1 MIKVTMTEFY
11 AGMKFELRN
20 AWRKVIA
27 EAEEVKEERYPFL
40 FQITD
45 IVNCGYVCESV
56 PDRKSEKIY
65 KLFVNDDILRY
76 LFGTEVSDCNVGLY
90 TNDYLPFENSRLI
103 LTDSKDPLDILPVR
117 IVLNAEKNGYENG
130 DESITSLSFVYKS
143 LILDKTYT
151 LKAHNK
157 DSWKL
162 LTGSDLYMTD
172 VEKMF
177 QDTFIHKGYVL
188 EIGNKF
194 ADYLEVNGQE
204 KDAEALR
211 INVRVHDNSKI
222 LNKDEFRALTRI
234 INDKQSLKS
243 ADKCLSMYRQ
253 DAIELHWAHNEH
265 HPEHYQD
272 ICEMGRQ
279 SRQEMAVDFCARS
292 YQYGTDLIDFVE
304 KRQEDRFHFP
314 EQMYDEIINYC
325 KILVEL
331 MDMQK
336 A

>member
-27 EAEEVKEERYPFL
+27 EAEGVKEDKYPFL

-45 IVNCGYVCESV
+45 VVSSGYICESV
-56 PDRKSEKIY
+56 PDKKSDKVYKII
-65 KLFVNDDILRY
+65 VNDDILRY
-76 LFGTEVSDCNVGLY
+76 LFGTEVNDCNVGLY
-90 TNDYLPFENSRLI
+90 TNDYIPFENSRLI
-103 LTDSKDPLDILPVR
+103 LTDSKDPLSILPVT
-117 IVLNAEKNGYENG
+117 IVLHAEKDGYEYN
-130 DESITSLSFVYKS
+130 DENITSLSFMYKS

-151 LKAHNK
+151 LKSRIK
-157 DSWKL
+157 DTWKL
-162 LTGSDLYMTD
+162 LVGSDEYMTD
-172 VEKMF
+172 VERMF

-188 EIGNKF
+188 MIGNKF
-194 ADYLEVNGQE
+194 ADYLEANGQE

-211 INVRVHDNSKI
+211 INAKVHDNSKI

-234 INDKQSLKS
+234 INDKQSLKNAS
-243 ADKCLSMYRQ
+243 NSLSMYRQ

-272 ICEMGRQ
+272 ICEMSRQ

-292 YQYGTDLIDFVE
+292 YQYKTDLIDFVE
-304 KRQEDRFHFP
+304 KRQADRFHFP
-314 EQMYDEIINYC
+314 DQMYEEILNYC
-325 KILVEL
+325 KVLVEL

>member
-1 MIKVTMTEFY
+1 MIKVTITEFY

-27 EAEEVKEERYPFL
+27 EAEGVKEDKYPFL

-45 IVNCGYVCESV
+45 VVPSGYICESV
-56 PDRKSEKIY
+56 PARKSDKIY

-90 TNDYLPFENSRLI
+90 TNNYLPFENSKLI
-103 LTDSKDPLDILPVR
+103 LTDSKDPLDILPVM
-117 IVLNAEKNGYENG
+117 IVLYANKDNYEDG
-130 DESITSLSFVYKS
+130 DNVITSLSFIYKS
-143 LILDKTYT
+143 LILDRTYT
-151 LKAHNK
+151 LKSHMK

-162 LTGSDLYMTD
+162 LTGSDEYMTD

-188 EIGNKF
+188 EIGNKL
-194 ADYLEVNGQE
+194 ADYLETNGQE

-211 INVRVHDNSKI
+211 QSVRTHDNSKI

-253 DAIELHWAHNEH
+253 DAIELHWKNNEH
-265 HPEHYQD
+265 HPEHYED
-272 ICEMGRQ
+272 ICEMSRQ

-314 EQMYDEIINYC
+314 EQMYEEILNYC

-331 MDMQK
+331 MNMQK
-336 A
+336 S

>member
-11 AGMKFELRN
+11 VGMKFEIRN

-27 EAEEVKEERYPFL
+27 EVEGIKEDKYPFQ
-40 FQITD
+40 FQIAEITTL
-45 IVNCGYVCESV
+45 GYICESV
-56 PDRKSEKIY
+56 QDRKSDKIY
-65 KLFVNDDILRY
+65 KILVNDDILRY
-76 LFGTEVSDCNVGLY
+76 LFGTEVNDCNAGLY
-90 TNDYLPFENSRLI
+90 INDYLPFENSRLI
-103 LTDSKDPLDILPVR
+103 LTNTKDSLDILPVK
-117 IVLNAEKNGYENG
+117 IVLNAEK
-130 DESITSLSFVYKS
+130 DEEDTDNIISISFMYKS
-143 LILDKTYT
+143 LILDKSYT
-151 LKAHNK
+151 LKSHAK

-162 LTGSDLYMTD
+162 LTGSDEYMTD

-194 ADYLEVNGQE
+194 ADYLEANGQE
-204 KDAEALR
+204 KDAEILR
-211 INVRVHDNSKI
+211 QRVKVHDNSKI

-234 INDKQSLKS
+234 INDKQSLRS
-243 ADKCLSMYRQ
+243 ADKSLSMYRQ
-253 DAIELHWAHNEH
+253 DAIELHWKNNEH
-265 HPEHYQD
+265 HPEHYED
-272 ICEMGRQ
+272 ICEMSRN

-314 EQMYDEIINYC
+314 EQMYSEVLGYC

-331 MDMQK
+331 MNMQK
-336 A
+336 S